1 MKKVL
6 ILLLLGVFLSALLIK
21 FAENRNEETLS
32 PIKTTNVKCY
42 SQDGVA
48 VEYIIEYKGENY
60 TEFMV
65 NGVARQITSRDYIL
79 NILKNNSTE
88 FLDDSLES
96 RIIPTD
102 STFSI
107 VSIETIYHL
116 PPEVRELWDEYI
128 KANIEATK
136 AIEKAKNLEILYG
149 K

>member
-1 MKKVL
+1 MKRVL
-6 ILLLLGVFLSALLIK
+6 ILLLLGVFLSIILIK
-21 FAENRNEETLS
+21 YVENRNKEALS
-32 PIKTTNVKCY
+32 VVKTTNVKCY
-42 SQDGVA
+42 SQDGIA

-65 NGVARQITSRDYIL
+65 NGVARQITSREYIL

-136 AIEKAKNLEILYG
+136 AEERAKNLEILYG